1 MENTFL
7 HEQNTLPLIRM
18 ARLYDTIQ
26 DGRTKPTAER
36 VADCFELGL
45 FLSDSGSFTADGRE
59 YRIVP
64 GLLRFTRPGQHIC
77 SSPPY
82 RCYTVYFTLDGPV
95 CDYLTSLPGIF
106 HGAFEQ
112 KALLE
117 QLITAFNAKSP
128 GSILCCNGLLLQL
141 LSSLRELQYSQAR
154 RCPAVQSCTEYLQQH
169 MGEKISLETLGKHAG
184 YSAIHI
190 MRLFKDATG
199 QTPHEYLT
207 ALRMKR
213 ASQMLI
219 YTDTPVS
226 QIGLDCGFLSESYF
240 HAMFK
245 KQYSISPGDYRKN
258 AKII

>member
-95 CDYLTSLPGIF
+95 CDYLTSL
-106 HGAFEQ
+106 
-112 KALLE
+112 L
-117 QLITAFNAKSP
+117 
-128 GSILCCNGLLLQL
+128 
-141 LSSLRELQYSQAR
+141 
-154 RCPAVQSCTEYLQQH
+154 
-169 MGEKISLETLGKHAG
+169 
-184 YSAIHI
+184 
-190 MRLFKDATG
+190 
-199 QTPHEYLT
+199 
-207 ALRMKR
+207 
-213 ASQMLI
+213 
-219 YTDTPVS
+219 
-226 QIGLDCGFLSESYF
+226 LDCLICLLCGISICKFFFDLSALCNCGFELF
-240 HAMFK
+240 G
-245 KQYSISPGDYRKN
+245 IC
-258 AKII
+258 